1 NGLAPS
7 IAPLSNSASSIAQY
21 SCPSPQKLIC

>member
-1 NGLAPS
+1 APS